1 MADPAASPLRVLL
14 VDDDEDEH
22 IIVGDLLRS
31 AHWANFDLAWASNYD
46 DGLKS
51 ILSSRFDVCLVDYRL
66 GERSGLDLLSEVTA
80 KLNYTEII
88 LLTGEGDREI
98 DETATKI
105 GAADY
110 LVKSALTPALLER
123 ALRYAMERGRMSNSL
138 REARAMAESATRA
151 KSDFLAT
158 MSHEIRTPMNAIL
171 GMSDMLRE
179 SKLDAAQMRNV
190 DVIRRAGSNLLVLI
204 NDILD
209 LSKIEAGKIELE
221 EIEFDLNDVVDQAI
235 ELTGVK
241 TRSKGI
247 ALLSDLSPSVPLWL
261 VGDPARLRQILIN
274 LLGNAAKFTDSG
286 KIVLT
291 VRNCESGQP
300 GEIAFTVSDTG
311 IGILPDKLESVFDS
325 FSQAESST
333 ASRYGGTG
341 LGLNISKRLVEQM
354 GGCLTVA
361 SRVGEGSTFRF
372 HAQFRVA
379 APSARKTPSHPNDF
393 IDRRAVPKTQSLRPL
408 RILVAED
415 SPDNS
420 LLIQVYLAG
429 SVHSLTFVEDGQA
442 AVNRFSAEEFDLILM
457 DQRMPVMD
465 GLAATR
471 AIRAIERDRGSTCLP
486 VIALTANASAEDVA
500 TSREAGCTYHLSKP
514 FSRHQLLGVMEES
527 IHHSS
532 PVEGQFV

>member
-1 MADPAASPLRVLL
+1 L

-31 AHWANFDLAWASNYD
+31 AHWANFELTWASSYD
-46 DGLKS
+46 EGLES
-51 ILSSRFDVCLVDYRL
+51 ILSSRLDVCLVDYRL

-80 KLNYTEII
+80 KLNHTQII

-123 ALRYAMERGRMSNSL
+123 ALRYAVERGRMSNSL
-138 REARAMAESATRA
+138 REARALAESATRA

-171 GMSDMLRE
+171 GMSEMLRE
-179 SKLDAAQMRNV
+179 SPLDALQMRNV

-209 LSKIEAGKIELE
+209 LSKIEAGKIQLE
-221 EIEFDLNDVVDQAI
+221 DIEFDLKDVVDQAL

-247 ALLSDLSPSVPLWL
+247 ALSSDLSPSVPPSL

-286 KIVLT
+286 EVALV
-291 VRNCESGQP
+291 VRNREAGQL
-300 GEIAFTVSDTG
+300 GEVEFAVSDTG
-311 IGILPDKLESVFDS
+311 IGIPADKLESIFDS
-325 FSQAESST
+325 FSQADSST
-333 ASRYGGTG
+333 ASRYGGSG
-341 LGLNISKRLVEQM
+341 LGLNISKRLAEQM
-354 GGCLTVA
+354 GGTLTV
-361 SRVGEGSTFRF
+361 SSSVGRGSTFRF
-372 HAQFRVA
+372 HARFRVA
-379 APSARKTPSHPNDF
+379 AQSARKASSNANDF
-393 IDRRAVPKTQSLRPL
+393 IDRRAVPETRSLRPL

-415 SPDNS
+415 SPDNR
-420 LLIQVYLAG
+420 LLIQVYLAE
-429 SVHSLTFVEDGQA
+429 SAHHLTFVEDGNA
-442 AVNRFSAEEFDLILM
+442 AVNRFSTCEFDLILM
-457 DQRMPVMD
+457 DWRMPVMD
-465 GLAATR
+465 GLTATR
-471 AIRAIERDRGSTCLP
+471 AIRTIEQERGGVSVP
-486 VIALTANASAEDVA
+486 VIALTANASVEDMAV
-500 TSREAGCTYHLSKP
+500 SREAGCTLHLSKP
-514 FSRHQLLGVMEES
+514 FSRHELIGVIEKS
-527 IHHSS
+527 VGHSM
-532 PVEGQFV
+532 PMKENFV